1 MPVEQ
6 LLMIFAIAITIAM
19 VCQAIFVIRLSLS
32 SKRLVDRLQHVS
44 DELESEAKGLV
55 GQLQEIIDS
64 FEHLRRISERV
75 ESRTDEFSQ
84 MFGDRVR
91 EIDSLMGQLVDVGSR
106 QAEKV
111 DLLVTDTIEKFS
123 ETTDVI
129 QQDIVRPVVEIS
141 SLVKGI
147 RTGLEYLFSKRQIR
161 SEEDYPEDELFI

>member
-1 MPVEQ
+1 
-6 LLMIFAIAITIAM
+6 MIFAIVIVFAM
-19 VCQAIFVIRLSLS
+19 VLQAVFVIRLCLS
-32 SKRLVDRLQHVS
+32 SRRLVEKLEGVS
-44 DELESEAKGLV
+44 DELENDLKGLIE
-55 GQLQEIIDS
+55 QLREIVNS
-64 FEHLRRISERV
+64 LEHLRRISERV
-75 ESRTDEFSQ
+75 ETKADEFGQ

-91 EIDSLMGQLVDVGSR
+91 DIDNLMGQLVDVGSR

-111 DLLVTDTIEKFS
+111 DLLVTDTIDKFG
-123 ETTDVI
+123 ETTEVI

>member
-6 LLMIFAIAITIAM
+6 LLMIFAIAIAVAM

-32 SKRLVDRLQHVS
+32 SKRLVEKLERVS
-44 DELESEAKGLV
+44 DELEGEARGLI
-55 GQLQEIIDS
+55 GQLQEIVDS

-75 ESRTDEFSQ
+75 ESRADEFSQ

-91 EIDSLMGQLVDVGSR
+91 DIDELMGQLVDVGSR

-111 DLLVTDTIEKFS
+111 DVLVTDTIEKFG

-147 RTGLEYLFSKRQIR
+147 RTGLEYLFTKRQIR